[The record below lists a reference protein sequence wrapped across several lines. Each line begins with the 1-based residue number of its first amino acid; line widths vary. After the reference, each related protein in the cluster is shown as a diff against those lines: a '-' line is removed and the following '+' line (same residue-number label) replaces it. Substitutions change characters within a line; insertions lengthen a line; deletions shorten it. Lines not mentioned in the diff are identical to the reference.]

1 MNVPKYMIEKMYRAN
16 RLISEGNS
24 LINEINQYLYE
35 KGSTEETIEE
45 ISRNLECPHNESS
58 IKGLVELLKGE

>member
-45 ISRNLECPHNESS
+45 ISKNLECPHNESS